1 MLITLWD
8 TVEKCLM
15 EMNPNYASQAPA
27 AESFWSEDLSLQ
39 EKHLGLIAPGSSF
52 HLANIPLTK
61 KY

>member
-15 EMNPNYASQAPA
+15 EMNPNYTSQAPA
-27 AESFWSEDLSLQ
+27 AKSFRSEDLSLQ
-39 EKHLGLIAPGSSF
+39 ERHLGLMAPDSSF